1 MRNHFK
7 VKYFRDGSKKNQSKN
22 KLQCYFMYV
31 KESKAIKI
39 GVSVDP
45 INRLSSIQTGNPHKV
60 KLLGGLHKGKGKNYE
75 DLLHQ
80 YLFEYPMEGEW
91 FRAEE
96 EVLEYVNFLIK
107 YYSKGKKSKIISF
120 EDFLKNHFNTSC

>member
-1 MRNHFK
+1 
-7 VKYFRDGSKKNQSKN
+7 
-22 KLQCYFMYV
+22 
-31 KESKAIKI
+31 
-39 GVSVDP
+39 
-45 INRLSSIQTGNPHKV
+45 
-60 KLLGGLHKGKGKNYE
+60 
-75 DLLHQ
+75 
-80 YLFEYPMEGEW
+80 MEGEW